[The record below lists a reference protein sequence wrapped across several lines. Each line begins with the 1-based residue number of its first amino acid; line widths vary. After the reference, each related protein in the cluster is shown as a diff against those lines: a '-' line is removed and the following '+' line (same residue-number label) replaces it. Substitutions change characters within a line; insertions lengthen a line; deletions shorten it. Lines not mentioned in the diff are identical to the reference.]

1 MVIAWITSNKFILDK
16 NKNKKYLYLKG
27 EKLSFTSKIGS
38 TLGSYE
44 YFGEYLL
51 NQNTDEM
58 MSVINN
64 AYKNPEEISVN
75 LESALKKYS
84 AIKIIYISNAGDIN
98 PINKIGEIASQEMVD
113 SLSVNI
119 LSPANCINYLLNN
132 YSNIEQ
138 LLIINISSGA
148 ANKAIKGWSLYSSAK
163 AYMKTYFDV
172 LEAEIKDTNYGRII
186 VKQIDPGAMDTD
198 MQQVIRNANVPSEQL
213 DRLKNLYE
221 NYNLKQ
227 PKDVAEMIIQSIRK
241 MS

>member
-1 MVIAWITSNKFILDK
+1 MMKIYIISGVSKGLGYALAENLLKFEDENTKVIGISRNMPDFVIRFP
-16 NKNKKYLYLKG
+16 KY
-27 EKLSFTSKIGS
+27 FDWVKID
-38 TLGSYE
+38 
-44 YFGEYLL
+44 F
-51 NQNTDEM
+51 
-58 MSVINN
+58 
-64 AYKNPEEISVN
+64 KNPEEISVN

-84 AIKIIYISNAGDIN
+84 PIKIIYISNAGDIN

-172 LEAEIKDTNYGRII
+172 LEAEMKDTNYGRII

-198 MQQVIRNANVPSEQL
+198 MQQIIRNANVPSEQL

-227 PKDVAEMIIQSIRK
+227 PKDVAEMIIQSIRE

>member
-1 MVIAWITSNKFILDK
+1 MKIYIISGVSKGLGYALAENLLKLEDENTKVIGLSRNMPDFVIRFP
-16 NKNKKYLYLKG
+16 KY
-27 EKLSFTSKIGS
+27 FDWVKID
-38 TLGSYE
+38 
-44 YFGEYLL
+44 F
-51 NQNTDEM
+51 
-58 MSVINN
+58 
-64 AYKNPEEISVN
+64 KNPEEISVN

-186 VKQIDPGAMDTD
+186 VKQFDPGAMDTD

-227 PKDVAEMIIQSIRK
+227 PKDVAEMIIQSIRE